1 MCCTSSKEKLQKKPD
16 LGQSQHYAPPS
27 QGRKREGIIVGLGD
41 DVEGGP
47 KWDVPLEMSP
57 V

>member
-1 MCCTSSKEKLQKKPD
+1 MCCSFSKAKLQKN
-16 LGQSQHYAPPS
+16 QTRQHYAPPS

>member
-1 MCCTSSKEKLQKKPD
+1 MCTSSTEAAENSRLQTRA
-16 LGQSQHYAPPS
+16 SQHYAPPS

-47 KWDVPLEMSP
+47 NWDVPLEMSP